1 MHSYF
6 TRQTFLD
13 TLQVIQRERGKVEA
27 WIEARGRGCERVR
40 SEANTV
46 RLTSARLDSLPR
58 GQSIARSALEK
69 QLWRCHEDLR
79 ATVGRATE
87 RPSTHGLKHVDWS
100 SHYGFSTLEPYRDES
115 DWNSDQQI
123 AFAREVGR
131 LKDLVQVLNDNSLVE
146 QARFEATQAGETYRA
161 ALRRSARS
169 PGEPSKPRLRRSG
182 AFAAIPFVSFLVASG
197 VGIFFEPAGLP
208 AWITFGFLFAAVA
221 IGAWGALR
229 EGPRV
234 GVLAGLGAS
243 ASLALFMPAYIAC
256 RAFDA
261 ESIVRSTG
269 DALPVHS
276 IGEVGLVTLTVG
288 LTGDPLGAELEG
300 TALIV
305 AFIQILLTISAVAA
319 IAAVGWRVLMARTE
333 RPDSGPDN
341 EDQLIE

>member
-1 MHSYF
+1 MV
-6 TRQTFLD
+6 D
-13 TLQVIQRERGKVEA
+13 
-27 WIEARGRGCERVR
+27 RV
-40 SEANTV
+40 A
-46 RLTSARLDSLPR
+46 
-58 GQSIARSALEK
+58 
-69 QLWRCHEDLR
+69 
-79 ATVGRATE
+79 E
-87 RPSTHGLKHVDWS
+87 RPSTRGLKHVDWG
-100 SHYGFSTLEPYRDES
+100 HYDFSTREPYRDES
-115 DWNSDQQI
+115 EWNPDQKI

-131 LKDLVQVLNDNSLVE
+131 LKDLVQVLNDDSPVE

-182 AFAAIPFVSFLVASG
+182 AFAAIPFVSFLVASA

-208 AWITFGFLFAAVA
+208 AWITVGFLFAAVA

-256 RAFDA
+256 RALDA
-261 ESIVRSTG
+261 ESMVRSTG

-288 LTGDPLGAELEG
+288 LTGDTLGTELEG
-300 TALIV
+300 ATLVV
-305 AFIQILLTISAVAA
+305 AFVQILLTISAVAA

-341 EDQLIE
+341 EDQLIG

>member
-1 MHSYF
+1 MHSSF

-27 WIEARGRGCERVR
+27 WIEARRRGCERVR

-46 RLTSARLDSLPR
+46 RLTSARLDALPR

-69 QLWRCHEDLR
+69 QLWRRYEDLR
-79 ATVGRATE
+79 ATVDRVAE
-87 RPSTHGLKHVDWS
+87 RPSTQGLQHVDWNHS
-100 SHYGFSTLEPYRDES
+100 DFSVYEPYRDES
-115 DWNSDQQI
+115 GWSPDQKT
-123 AFAREVGR
+123 AFTREVDR
-131 LKDLVQVLNDNSLVE
+131 LKNLVQVLNDDSLVE

-182 AFAAIPFVSFLVASG
+182 AFAAIPFLAFLFASA

-208 AWITFGFLFAAVA
+208 AWITVGFLFAAVT

-288 LTGDPLGAELEG
+288 LTGDTLGAELEG
-300 TALIV
+300 TALVV

-333 RPDSGPDN
+333 RPDNGPDK
-341 EDQLIE
+341 EDQLIG